1 MGSTPAERCRAV
13 IEGLEAIG
21 PDHVI
26 YLPSSTLIPIID
38 HFRNRTEVVS
48 FPTTRED
55 EAVGIGAG
63 LVLGGAHPV
72 LVIQDNGLGIA
83 LTALT
88 TFPQA
93 YHIPLLLVVSV
104 RGGLNEYNSMM
115 HTFCEHVE
123 AIAAAAGLRSFTL
136 DGRVPLDQW
145 RWSVEKAGEYAR
157 ITHRPVIVFVNLM
170 GG

>member
-1 MGSTPAERCRAV
+1 MSAVAERCRAV
-13 IEGLEAIG
+13 IEGLDAVN

-26 YLPSSTLIPIID
+26 YLPSSTLKPILE
-38 HFRNRTEVVS
+38 HFMARSGVRA
-48 FPTTRED
+48 FATTRED

-63 LVLGGAHPV
+63 LALGGARPV
-72 LVIQDNGLGIA
+72 LIIQDNGLGNS

-93 YHIPLLLVVSV
+93 YHIPLLLIVSM
-104 RGGLNEYNSMM
+104 RGGLNEYNSMI
-115 HTFCEHVE
+115 HTFCERVE

-136 DGRVPLDQW
+136 DGSIPIDQW
-145 RWSVEKAGEYAR
+145 RWSIEKAEEFAR